1 MEVVIH
7 IIVGDIGLM
16 KVVILDAKTLTN
28 DDIDFSVFDELGEV
42 TIYDYTKYNQIAER
56 IKDAE
61 IILCNKSIM
70 NRMTLKDAKN
80 VKYIGLF
87 ATGYNN
93 VDIEYTNER
102 NITVCNAGSYST
114 NAVAQHV
121 FALILEHYNKVG
133 EYNKF
138 VKDGGWIHSE
148 KFSPF
153 KPMKEMDGRTL
164 GIVGYG
170 SIGKKV
176 AKIAQ
181 AFDMKVLAYNRSP
194 KKDES
199 VRFVEMDE
207 LLEKSDIVSIHC
219 PLNSDSEKMCN
230 KEFFEKMKDGALFIN
245 TSRGGVVDE
254 QALIDAVKSK
264 KISGAGLD
272 VVAVEPME
280 KHEEILDIDNI
291 IITPHSAWAPVE
303 TRTRL
308 VEIVKNNIKKWVAG
322 DPVNVMK

>member
-1 MEVVIH
+1 MR
-7 IIVGDIGLM
+7 
-16 KVVILDAKTLTN
+16 VVILDAKTLTN
-28 DDIDFSVFDELGEV
+28 DDIDFSVFDEFGEV
-42 TIYDYTKYNQIAER
+42 TIYDYTKYDEIAER
-56 IKDAE
+56 VKDSE
-61 IILCNKSIM
+61 IILCNKCIM
-70 NRMTLKDAKN
+70 NKETLKNAGN

-219 PLNSDSEKMCN
+219 PLNNDSEKMCN

-272 VVAVEPME
+272 VVEVEPME

-322 DPVNVMK
+322 DPVNVIK

>member
-1 MEVVIH
+1 
-7 IIVGDIGLM
+7 M

-28 DDIDFSVFDELGEV
+28 DDIDFSVFDEFGEV

-70 NRMTLKDAKN
+70 NRMTLKDARN

-164 GIVGYG
+164 GIIGYG

-322 DPVNVMK
+322 APVNVIK

>member
-1 MEVVIH
+1 
-7 IIVGDIGLM
+7 M

-28 DDIDFSVFDELGEV
+28 DDIDFSVFDEFGEV

-280 KHEEILDIDNI
+280 KLEEILDIDNI

-322 DPVNVMK
+322 APVNVIK

>member
-28 DDIDFSVFDELGEV
+28 DDIDFSVFDEFGEV

-254 QALIDAVKSK
+254 QALIDAVKFK

-322 DPVNVMK
+322 APVNVIK

>member
-28 DDIDFSVFDELGEV
+28 DDIDFSVFDEFGEV

-219 PLNSDSEKMCN
+219 PLNRDSEKMCN
-230 KEFFEKMKDGALFIN
+230 KDFFSKMKDGALFIN

-254 QALIDAVKSK
+254 PALIEAVKSGK
-264 KISGAGLD
+264 LSGAGLD

-280 KHEEILDIDNI
+280 KHYDILDIDNI

-308 VEIVKNNIKKWVAG
+308 VEIVRNNIKKWVAG
-322 DPVNVMK
+322 APVNVIK

>member
-1 MEVVIH
+1 
-7 IIVGDIGLM
+7 M

-28 DDIDFSVFDELGEV
+28 DDIDFSVFDEFGEV

-322 DPVNVMK
+322 VPVNVIK

>member
-7 IIVGDIGLM
+7 IIVGDSRLM

-28 DDIDFSVFDELGEV
+28 DDIDFSVFDEFGEV

-194 KKDES
+194 KKDEG

-219 PLNSDSEKMCN
+219 PLNRDSEKMCN
-230 KEFFEKMKDGALFIN
+230 KDFFSKMKDGALFIN

-308 VEIVKNNIKKWVAG
+308 VEIVRNNIKKWVAG
-322 DPVNVMK
+322 APVNVIK

>member
-1 MEVVIH
+1 
-7 IIVGDIGLM
+7 M

-28 DDIDFSVFDELGEV
+28 DDIDFSVFDEFGEV

-194 KKDES
+194 KKDEG

-219 PLNSDSEKMCN
+219 PLNRDSEKMCN

-322 DPVNVMK
+322 APVNVIK

>member
-1 MEVVIH
+1 
-7 IIVGDIGLM
+7 M

-28 DDIDFSVFDELGEV
+28 DDIDFSVFDEFGEV

-194 KKDES
+194 KKDEG

-219 PLNSDSEKMCN
+219 PLNRDSEKMCN
-230 KEFFEKMKDGALFIN
+230 KDFFSKMKDGALFIN

-322 DPVNVMK
+322 DPVNVIK

>member
-1 MEVVIH
+1 
-7 IIVGDIGLM
+7 M

-28 DDIDFSVFDELGEV
+28 DDIDFSVFDEFGEV

-70 NRMTLKDAKN
+70 NRMTLKDARN

-164 GIVGYG
+164 GIIGYG

-194 KKDES
+194 KKDEG

-219 PLNSDSEKMCN
+219 PLNRDSEKMCN
-230 KEFFEKMKDGALFIN
+230 KDFFSKMKDGALFIN

-254 QALIDAVKSK
+254 PALIEAVKSGK
-264 KISGAGLD
+264 LSGAGLD

-280 KHEEILDIDNI
+280 KHYDILDIDNI

-308 VEIVKNNIKKWVAG
+308 VEIVRNNIKKWVAG
-322 DPVNVMK
+322 APVNVIK

>member
-1 MEVVIH
+1 MR
-7 IIVGDIGLM
+7 
-16 KVVILDAKTLTN
+16 VVILDAKTLTN
-28 DDIDFSVFDELGEV
+28 DDIDFSVFDEFGEV
-42 TIYDYTKYNQIAER
+42 TIYDYTKYDEIAER
-56 IKDAE
+56 VKDSA
-61 IILCNKSIM
+61 IILCNKCIM
-70 NRMTLKDAKN
+70 NKETLKNAGN

-219 PLNSDSEKMCN
+219 PLNNDSEKMCN

-322 DPVNVMK
+322 DPVNVIK

>member
-1 MEVVIH
+1 
-7 IIVGDIGLM
+7 M

-28 DDIDFSVFDELGEV
+28 DDIDFSVFDEFGEV

-70 NRMTLKDAKN
+70 NRMTLKGAKN

-194 KKDES
+194 KKDEG

-219 PLNSDSEKMCN
+219 PLNRDSEKMCN
-230 KEFFEKMKDGALFIN
+230 KDFFSKMKDGALFIN

-254 QALIDAVKSK
+254 PALIEAVKSGK
-264 KISGAGLD
+264 LSGAGLD

-280 KHEEILDIDNI
+280 KHYDILDIDNI

-308 VEIVKNNIKKWVAG
+308 VEIVRNNIKKWVAG
-322 DPVNVMK
+322 APVNVIK

>member
-1 MEVVIH
+1 
-7 IIVGDIGLM
+7 M

-28 DDIDFSVFDELGEV
+28 DDIDFSVFDEFGEV

-102 NITVCNAGSYST
+102 NIMVCNAGSYST

-153 KPMKEMDGRTL
+153 KPMKEMERKL
-164 GIVGYG
+164 Q
-170 SIGKKV
+170 K
-176 AKIAQ
+176 
-181 AFDMKVLAYNRSP
+181 LHR
-194 KKDES
+194 
-199 VRFVEMDE
+199 
-207 LLEKSDIVSIHC
+207 H
-219 PLNSDSEKMCN
+219 
-230 KEFFEKMKDGALFIN
+230 
-245 TSRGGVVDE
+245 
-254 QALIDAVKSK
+254 LI
-264 KISGAGLD
+264 
-272 VVAVEPME
+272 
-280 KHEEILDIDNI
+280 
-291 IITPHSAWAPVE
+291 
-303 TRTRL
+303 
-308 VEIVKNNIKKWVAG
+308 
-322 DPVNVMK
+322 

>member
-28 DDIDFSVFDELGEV
+28 DDIDFSVFDEFGEV

-322 DPVNVMK
+322 APVNVIK

>member
-7 IIVGDIGLM
+7 IIVGDSRLM

-28 DDIDFSVFDELGEV
+28 DDIDFSVFDEFGEV

-219 PLNSDSEKMCN
+219 PLNRDSEKMCN
-230 KEFFEKMKDGALFIN
+230 KDFFSKMKDGALFIN

-322 DPVNVMK
+322 APVNVIK

>member
-1 MEVVIH
+1 
-7 IIVGDIGLM
+7 M

-28 DDIDFSVFDELGEV
+28 DDIDFSVFDEFGEV

-199 VRFVEMDE
+199 IRFVEMDE

-322 DPVNVMK
+322 APVNVIK

>member
-1 MEVVIH
+1 
-7 IIVGDIGLM
+7 M

-28 DDIDFSVFDELGEV
+28 DDIDFSVFDEFGEV

-164 GIVGYG
+164 GSVGYG

-322 DPVNVMK
+322 APVNVIK

>member
-1 MEVVIH
+1 MR
-7 IIVGDIGLM
+7 
-16 KVVILDAKTLTN
+16 VVILDAKTLTN
-28 DDIDFSVFDELGEV
+28 DDIDFSVFDEFGEV
-42 TIYDYTKYNQIAER
+42 TIYDYTKYDEIAER
-56 IKDAE
+56 VKDSE
-61 IILCNKSIM
+61 IILCNKCIM
-70 NRMTLKDAKN
+70 NKETLKNAGN

-93 VDIEYTNER
+93 VDVEYTNER

-219 PLNSDSEKMCN
+219 PLNNDSEKMCN

-322 DPVNVMK
+322 DPVNVIK

>member
-28 DDIDFSVFDELGEV
+28 DDIDFSVFDEFGEV

-272 VVAVEPME
+272 VVAVELME

-322 DPVNVMK
+322 APVNVIK

>member
-1 MEVVIH
+1 MKVVIH

-28 DDIDFSVFDELGEV
+28 DDIDFSVFDEFGEV

-322 DPVNVMK
+322 APVNVIK

>member
-1 MEVVIH
+1 MR
-7 IIVGDIGLM
+7 
-16 KVVILDAKTLTN
+16 VVILDAKTLTN
-28 DDIDFSVFDELGEV
+28 DDIDFSVFDEFGEV
-42 TIYDYTKYNQIAER
+42 TIYDYTKYDEIAER
-56 IKDAE
+56 VKDSE
-61 IILCNKSIM
+61 IILCNKCIM
-70 NRMTLKDAKN
+70 NKETLKNAGN

-181 AFDMKVLAYNRSP
+181 AFDMEVLAYNRSP
-194 KKDES
+194 KKDEG

-219 PLNSDSEKMCN
+219 PLNRDSEKMCN
-230 KEFFEKMKDGALFIN
+230 KEFFAKMKDGALFIN

-322 DPVNVMK
+322 DPVNVIK

>member
-1 MEVVIH
+1 MR
-7 IIVGDIGLM
+7 
-16 KVVILDAKTLTN
+16 VVILDAKTLTN
-28 DDIDFSVFDELGEV
+28 DDIDFSVFDEFGEV
-42 TIYDYTKYNQIAER
+42 TIYDYTKYDEIAER
-56 IKDAE
+56 VKDSE

-70 NRMTLKDAKN
+70 NKETLKNAGN
-80 VKYIGLF
+80 LKYIGLF

-93 VDIEYTNER
+93 VDIEYTNKR

-164 GIVGYG
+164 GIIGYG

-194 KKDES
+194 KKDEG

-230 KEFFEKMKDGALFIN
+230 KEFFAKMKKGALFIN

-254 QALIDAVKSK
+254 HALIDAVKSK

-322 DPVNVMK
+322 DPVNVIK

>member
-1 MEVVIH
+1 
-7 IIVGDIGLM
+7 M

-28 DDIDFSVFDELGEV
+28 DDIDFSVFDEFGEV

-194 KKDES
+194 KKDEG

-219 PLNSDSEKMCN
+219 PLNRDSEKMCN
-230 KEFFEKMKDGALFIN
+230 KDFFSKMKDGALFIN

-254 QALIDAVKSK
+254 PALIEAVKSGK
-264 KISGAGLD
+264 LSGAGLD

-280 KHEEILDIDNI
+280 KHYDILDIDNI
-291 IITPHSAWAPVE
+291 IITTHSAWAPVE

-308 VEIVKNNIKKWVAG
+308 VEIVRNNIKKWVAG
-322 DPVNVMK
+322 APVNVIK

>member
-1 MEVVIH
+1 
-7 IIVGDIGLM
+7 M

-28 DDIDFSVFDELGEV
+28 DDIDFSVFDEFGEV

-322 DPVNVMK
+322 DPVNVIK

>member
-1 MEVVIH
+1 
-7 IIVGDIGLM
+7 M

-28 DDIDFSVFDELGEV
+28 DDIDFSVFDEFGEV

-70 NRMTLKDAKN
+70 NRMTLKDARN

-164 GIVGYG
+164 GIIGYG

-194 KKDES
+194 KKDEG

-219 PLNSDSEKMCN
+219 PLNRDSEKMCN
-230 KEFFEKMKDGALFIN
+230 KDFFSKMKDGALFIN

-322 DPVNVMK
+322 APVNVIK

>member
-1 MEVVIH
+1 
-7 IIVGDIGLM
+7 M

-28 DDIDFSVFDELGEV
+28 DDIDFSVFDEFGEV

-254 QALIDAVKSK
+254 QALIDAVKFK

-322 DPVNVMK
+322 DPVNVIK

>member
-1 MEVVIH
+1 MR
-7 IIVGDIGLM
+7 
-16 KVVILDAKTLTN
+16 VVILDAKTLTN
-28 DDIDFSVFDELGEV
+28 DDIDFSVFDEFGEV
-42 TIYDYTKYNQIAER
+42 TIYDYTKYDEIAER
-56 IKDAE
+56 VKDSE
-61 IILCNKSIM
+61 IILCNKCIM
-70 NRMTLKDAKN
+70 NKETLKNAGN

-199 VRFVEMDE
+199 VRFVEMDK

-219 PLNSDSEKMCN
+219 QLNSDSEKMCN

-322 DPVNVMK
+322 DPVNVIK

>member
-1 MEVVIH
+1 MR
-7 IIVGDIGLM
+7 
-16 KVVILDAKTLTN
+16 VVILDAKTLTN
-28 DDIDFSVFDELGEV
+28 DDIDFSVFDEFGEV
-42 TIYDYTKYNQIAER
+42 TIYDYTKYDEIAER
-56 IKDAE
+56 VKDSE
-61 IILCNKSIM
+61 IILCNKCIM
-70 NRMTLKDAKN
+70 NKETLKNAGN

-153 KPMKEMDGRTL
+153 KPMKEMDERTL

-219 PLNSDSEKMCN
+219 PLNNDSEKMCN

-322 DPVNVMK
+322 DPVNVIK

>member
-28 DDIDFSVFDELGEV
+28 DDIDFSVFDEFGEV

-194 KKDES
+194 KKDEG

-219 PLNSDSEKMCN
+219 PLNRDSEKMCN
-230 KEFFEKMKDGALFIN
+230 KDFFSKMKDGALFIN

-254 QALIDAVKSK
+254 PALIEAVKSGK
-264 KISGAGLD
+264 LSGAGLD

-280 KHEEILDIDNI
+280 KHYDILDIDNI

-308 VEIVKNNIKKWVAG
+308 VEIVRNNIKKWVAG
-322 DPVNVMK
+322 APVNVIK

>member
-1 MEVVIH
+1 M
-7 IIVGDIGLM
+7 
-16 KVVILDAKTLTN
+16 
-28 DDIDFSVFDELGEV
+28 S
-42 TIYDYTKYNQIAER
+42 IYRLYFTD
-56 IKDAE
+56 
-61 IILCNKSIM
+61 S
-70 NRMTLKDAKN
+70 
-80 VKYIGLF
+80 YIGLF

-219 PLNSDSEKMCN
+219 PLNRDSEKMCN
-230 KEFFEKMKDGALFIN
+230 KDFFSKMKDGALFIN

-322 DPVNVMK
+322 APVNVIK

>member
-1 MEVVIH
+1 
-7 IIVGDIGLM
+7 M
-16 KVVILDAKTLTN
+16 KVVILDSKTLTN
-28 DDIDFSVFDELGEV
+28 DDIDFSVFDEFGEV

-194 KKDES
+194 KKDEG

-219 PLNSDSEKMCN
+219 PLNRDSEKMCN
-230 KEFFEKMKDGALFIN
+230 KDFFSKMKDGALFIN

-254 QALIDAVKSK
+254 PALIEAVKSGK
-264 KISGAGLD
+264 LSGAGLD

-280 KHEEILDIDNI
+280 KHYDILDIDNI

-308 VEIVKNNIKKWVAG
+308 VEIVRNNIKKWVAG
-322 DPVNVMK
+322 APVNVIK

>member
-1 MEVVIH
+1 
-7 IIVGDIGLM
+7 M

-28 DDIDFSVFDELGEV
+28 DDIDFSVFDEFGEV

-61 IILCNKSIM
+61 FILCNKSIM

-322 DPVNVMK
+322 APVNVIK

>member
-1 MEVVIH
+1 MR
-7 IIVGDIGLM
+7 
-16 KVVILDAKTLTN
+16 VVILDAKTLTN
-28 DDIDFSVFDELGEV
+28 DDIDFSVFDEFGEV
-42 TIYDYTKYNQIAER
+42 TIYDYTKYDEIAER
-56 IKDAE
+56 VKDSE
-61 IILCNKSIM
+61 IILCNKCIM
-70 NRMTLKDAKN
+70 NKETLKNAGN

-164 GIVGYG
+164 GIIGYG

-194 KKDES
+194 KKDEG

-219 PLNSDSEKMCN
+219 PLNRDSEKMCN
-230 KEFFEKMKDGALFIN
+230 KDFFSKMKDGALFIN

-254 QALIDAVKSK
+254 PALIEAVKSGK
-264 KISGAGLD
+264 LSGAGLD

-280 KHEEILDIDNI
+280 KHYDILDIDNI

-322 DPVNVMK
+322 DPVNVIK

>member
-1 MEVVIH
+1 MR
-7 IIVGDIGLM
+7 
-16 KVVILDAKTLTN
+16 VVILDAKTLTN
-28 DDIDFSVFDELGEV
+28 DDIDFSVFDEFGEV
-42 TIYDYTKYNQIAER
+42 TIYDYTKYDEIAER
-56 IKDAE
+56 VKDSE
-61 IILCNKSIM
+61 IILCNKCIM
-70 NRMTLKDAKN
+70 NKETLKNAGN

-322 DPVNVMK
+322 DPVNVIK

>member
-1 MEVVIH
+1 
-7 IIVGDIGLM
+7 M

-28 DDIDFSVFDELGEV
+28 DDIDFSVFDEFGEV

-138 VKDGGWIHSE
+138 VKDGGRIHSE

-181 AFDMKVLAYNRSP
+181 AFDMKVLAYNISP

-322 DPVNVMK
+322 DPVNVIK

>member
-1 MEVVIH
+1 
-7 IIVGDIGLM
+7 M

-28 DDIDFSVFDELGEV
+28 DDIDFSVFDEFGEV

-194 KKDES
+194 KKDEG

-219 PLNSDSEKMCN
+219 PLNRDSEKMCN
-230 KEFFEKMKDGALFIN
+230 KDFFSKMKDGALFIN

-254 QALIDAVKSK
+254 PALIEAVKLGK
-264 KISGAGLD
+264 LSGAGLD

-280 KHEEILDIDNI
+280 KHYDILDIDNI

-308 VEIVKNNIKKWVAG
+308 VEIVRNNIKKWVAG
-322 DPVNVMK
+322 APVNVIK

>member
-28 DDIDFSVFDELGEV
+28 DDIDFSVFDEFGEV

-219 PLNSDSEKMCN
+219 PLNRDSEKMCN
-230 KEFFEKMKDGALFIN
+230 KDFFSKMKDGALFIN

-254 QALIDAVKSK
+254 PALIDAVKSK

-322 DPVNVMK
+322 APVNVIK

>member
-1 MEVVIH
+1 MR
-7 IIVGDIGLM
+7 
-16 KVVILDAKTLTN
+16 VVILDAKTLTN
-28 DDIDFSVFDELGEV
+28 DDIDFSVFDEFGEV
-42 TIYDYTKYNQIAER
+42 TIYDYTKYDEIAER
-56 IKDAE
+56 VKDSE
-61 IILCNKSIM
+61 IILCNKCIM
-70 NRMTLKDAKN
+70 NKETLKNAGN

-114 NAVAQHV
+114 NAIAQHV

-322 DPVNVMK
+322 DPVNVIK